1 MWTVGG
7 IGIGASNEE
16 SRLFGRKSLGKPIK
30 HFLMVQDTG
39 TTRNSEVKVTEL
51 NHLNKKMRTLEKGQR
66 PATSGK
72 ETLNQSSQMGR
83 L

>member
-7 IGIGASNEE
+7 IGIESSNEK
-16 SRLFGRKSLGKPIK
+16 SRLLGRKSLGKPIR
-30 HFLMVQDTG
+30 HFLMVRDTG

-51 NHLNKKMRTLEKGQR
+51 NHLKKKTRTLEKGQQS
-66 PATSGK
+66 AASGK
-72 ETLNQSSQMGR
+72 ETLGQSSQMGR